1 MINRRSLFLLSYL
14 STSGKPVVQGQSYST
29 GVQSSSVEA
38 TSETYLLEQKN
49 PKWNLKDV
57 FKKKKGIAKVAVTPS
72 NNSLSDLAQP
82 TSLYDNTDTSPYET
96 HITAE
101 TETEHERTPKV
112 SNDKL
117 TNRYSCYYC
126 YLFIFSLF
134 LVALVLHL
142 YQLQKA
148 MQFQY
153 FCMTIRLVIH
163 ILRHNKHL
171 QV

>member
-1 MINRRSLFLLSYL
+1 MINRRSLFLLLYL

-38 TSETYLLEQKN
+38 TSETYLLEQQISKRIS
-49 PKWNLKDV
+49 KDV
-57 FKKKKGIAKVAVTPS
+57 SKKKKKKGIAKLAITPS
-72 NNSLSDLAQP
+72 NSDLAQP
-82 TSLYDNTDTSPYET
+82 ISLYDNTDTSPYET

-117 TNRYSCYYC
+117 TNQYSCYYC

-142 YQLQKA
+142 YQLQKT

-171 QV
+171 QF